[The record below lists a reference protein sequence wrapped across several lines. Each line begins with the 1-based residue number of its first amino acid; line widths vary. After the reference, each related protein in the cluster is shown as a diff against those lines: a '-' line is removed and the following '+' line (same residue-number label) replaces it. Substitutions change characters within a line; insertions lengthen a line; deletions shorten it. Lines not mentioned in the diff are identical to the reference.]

1 MKIAVAKEIEICERR
16 VALIPETV
24 AKLVKQGLEV
34 FVEAGAGEK
43 AFFTDTDYETAG
55 AKIISD
61 SAQLW
66 SEADLLL
73 KVSPPQIREDG
84 RAEIELLKPESV
96 LISFQIGRAHV

>member
-43 AFFTDTDYETAG
+43 AFF
-55 AKIISD
+55 S
-61 SAQLW
+61 
-66 SEADLLL
+66 
-73 KVSPPQIREDG
+73 
-84 RAEIELLKPESV
+84 
-96 LISFQIGRAHV
+96 